1 MHHSTLFTFIEKM
14 LLLFLKLEIQSK
26 NFCSVKRKNFR
37 REEHFFIQ
45 KILKASNNVG
55 FVILFT
61 IT

>member
-1 MHHSTLFTFIEKM
+1 MHHSTLFTFIQKM

-26 NFCSVKRKNFR
+26 NFCSVKRKNLR

-45 KILKASNNVG
+45 KIIKASNNVE
-55 FVILFT
+55 FIVLFT